1 MKVDINVKITEKD
14 LNSFMLYHN
23 YAGFQ
28 GKLSIVLG
36 ILAIIA
42 SVSTYGKVDTIYTI
56 AYVAFGIILI
66 VYTPVSIKMRSKK
79 QFLLT
84 PVFKEPIHYTIDEEG
99 IQAQIGD
106 HQTKA
111 EWSNV
116 LKVVINSNY
125 IFIYTTRINATI
137 LPKSELGESCDKIIE
152 IIKSNVDKSRTKI
165 K

>member
-99 IQAQIGD
+99 IQRFRKD
-106 HQTKA
+106 F
-111 EWSNV
+111 
-116 LKVVINSNY
+116 
-125 IFIYTTRINATI
+125 FIYFPASCEVKGIHRFDPDNCNAVS
-137 LPKSELGESCDKIIE
+137 PYPCGSSG
-152 IIKSNVDKSRTKI
+152 RP
-165 K
+165 